1 MSSIGYKKRGKVS
14 STKKNALIKKIIN
27 EYKIKMNSFNPKGK
41 SPNIFVNKL
50 EYRMK
55 QYYDLYNSKNEFM
68 K

>member
-1 MSSIGYKKRGKVS
+1 MNSVGYNKRSKVKSSQKSK
-14 STKKNALIKKIIN
+14 LINKIIN

-41 SPNIFVNKL
+41 SPNFFVNKL

-55 QYYDLYNSKNEFM
+55 HYYDLYNSKNEFM

>member
-1 MSSIGYKKRGKVS
+1 MSSIGYNKRSKVN
-14 STKKNALIKKIIN
+14 STTKSKLIKKIIN
-27 EYKIKMNSFNPKGK
+27 EYKIKMNSFNPKGN

-55 QYYDLYNSKNEFM
+55 QYYDLYNSKNETM